1 MSFNRLNYDTCAYKQ
16 DLYQS
21 VGPGEYRLTEP
32 PNVDKLCFPESPQVR
47 AQKIGVSV
55 RKDMPLIDVDS
66 ELMNLTRPATNC
78 PSRKYI
84 PDGTQCGLTNPD
96 DANANNNLQHG
107 NDCYFSV
114 EDTRLSNPPCTL
126 RGTGWNRWEWMCQ
139 DPQERVL
146 MPFDYNINNR
156 LVVKDNHRPCIPKPI
171 DVRISLP
178 PDTSDPVCNPTSKVC
193 SVPTGPPS
201 VQWQDAMNAK
211 QC

>member
-16 DLYQS
+16 NLYQS

-32 PNVDKLCFPESPQVR
+32 PNTDEICYAESPHIRLTHQ
-47 AQKIGVSV
+47 GVSV
-55 RKDMPLIDVDS
+55 SQDMPLIDVDS

-84 PDGTQCGLTNPD
+84 PDGSQCGLVDPSDENK
-96 DANANNNLQHG
+96 NKVHG
-107 NDCYFSV
+107 KECFFTV

-126 RGTGWNRWEWMCQ
+126 RGTGWNRWEWLCL

-156 LVVKDNHRPCIPKPI
+156 LIVKDNHRPCIPKPI
-171 DVRISLP
+171 DVNLSLP
-178 PDTSDPVCNPTSKVC
+178 PQMGDIMCGETKATCG
-193 SVPTGPPS
+193 VPTGPPS
-201 VQWQDAMNAK
+201 VHWQDAQNMK
-211 QC
+211 RC